1 MSQIEIAQNAFLTVT
16 RGERAVA
23 EASPFAEVQEFCEI
37 NAELLSSGSGRSRSL
52 IEQAEDSKTFEET
65 LNGFSER
72 GKTIV
77 KGLQSLG
84 QIHPFVGG
92 EFRLDPRG
100 AESLRRE
107 VHI

>member
-1 MSQIEIAQNAFLTVT
+1 MT

-23 EASPFAEVQEFCEI
+23 EANPFAEVQEFCEI
-37 NAELLSSGSGRSRSL
+37 NAELISHGTGRSRSL
-52 IEQAEDSKTFEET
+52 LEQAEDQKSFEET
-65 LNGFSER
+65 LNSFSER

-92 EFRLDPRG
+92 EFQLDSG
-100 AESLRRE
+100 TAEILRRE